1 MSAPR
6 KPAAP
11 VETVALEG
19 HADPTPETAA
29 PVETLPTFDIP
40 KATSGRPATVN
51 PYAER
56 VAAMGQRSEK
66 AFLVKCSEEQ
76 SVKVIKQLRAAG
88 KALGVTVR
96 TNFGAAHGGDAA
108 NCGVLYWTVPAI
120 ARPRKAAEPAQTATG
135 E

>member
-1 MSAPR
+1 MSTPR
-6 KPAAP
+6 KSAAP

-19 HADPTPETAA
+19 HADPTPETAT
-29 PVETLPTFDIP
+29 PVETSPTFDIP

-66 AFLVKCSEEQ
+66 AFLIKCTEEQ

-96 TNFGAAHGGDAA
+96 TNFGTAHGGDAA

-120 ARPRKAAEPAQTATG
+120 ARPRKSAATVETAST